1 MVTQNP
7 NLISQKAM
15 TAMNSTTGTGT
26 VLMSEVLTKVNNA
39 KDKPK
44 KIAVLRD
51 YDNAPLRM
59 VLKGA
64 FDPNIK
70 WALPTGTPPY
80 IANEAPKGTEHSL
93 LKNESKRLW
102 HFVQGA
108 DNDTTKTQ
116 KETMFIQMLEGL
128 HSEEA
133 ELLIGVKDKSL
144 NKKYKGL
151 TAALV
156 KESFNWDD
164 NFMQK
169 ENK

>member
-15 TAMNSTTGTGT
+15 QAMNSTTGTGT

-70 WALPTGTPPY
+70 WALPSGTPPY
-80 IANEAPKGTEHSL
+80 IANEAPKGTEHGL
-93 LKNESKRLW
+93 LRNESKRLW
-102 HFVQGA
+102 HFVEGA
-108 DNDTTKTQ
+108 DAATTKTQ

-128 HSEEA
+128 HQEEA
-133 ELLIGVKDKSL
+133 ELLLGMKNKTL
-144 NKKYKGL
+144 NKLYKGL
-151 TAALV
+151 TSALV
-156 KESFNWDD
+156 REAFNWNE
-164 NFMQK
+164 NFMQI

>member
-7 NLISQKAM
+7 NLMSKEAM
-15 TAMNSTTGTGT
+15 TAMSSTSGSGD
-26 VLMSEVLTKVNNA
+26 LLLSEILTKVNNA

-44 KIAVLRD
+44 KKAVLQQ
-51 YDNAPLRM
+51 YDTPAMRM
-59 VLKGA
+59 ILKGA

-70 WALPTGTPPY
+70 WSLPSGTPPY

-102 HFVQGA
+102 HFVDGA
-108 DNDTTKTQ
+108 DADTTKTQ

-128 HSEEA
+128 HQEEA
-133 ELLIGVKDKSL
+133 ELLIGVKDKTL

-156 KESFNWDD
+156 KEAYNWNDQ
-164 NFMQK
+164 FMQN
-169 ENK
+169 ENN

>member
-7 NLISQKAM
+7 NLMSREAMQAM
-15 TAMNSTTGTGT
+15 TNTSGSGEE
-26 VLMSEVLTKVNNA
+26 LLSEILQKVNNA

-51 YDNAPLRM
+51 NDSPALRM
-59 VLKGA
+59 LCKGA

-70 WALPTGTPPY
+70 WAVPTGTPPY

-102 HFVQGA
+102 HFVEGA

-128 HSEEA
+128 HKEEA
-133 ELLIGVKDKSL
+133 ELLINVKDKKL
-144 NKKYKGL
+144 NKVYKGL
-151 TAALV
+151 TAAAV
-156 KESFNWDD
+156 QEAFGWDD

-169 ENK
+169 ENN

>member
-7 NLISQKAM
+7 NIMSKAAM
-15 TAMNSTTGTGT
+15 TAMSSTSGSGDI
-26 VLMSEVLTKVNNA
+26 LLSEILTKVNNA

-44 KIAVLRD
+44 KKAVLQQ
-51 YDNAPLRM
+51 YDTPAMRM
-59 VLKGA
+59 ILKGA

-70 WALPTGTPPY
+70 WSLPTGTPPY

-128 HSEEA
+128 HQEEA
-133 ELLIGVKDKSL
+133 ELLIGVKDKTL

-156 KESFNWDD
+156 KEAYDWND
-164 NFMQK
+164 NFMQN

>member
-1 MVTQNP
+1 MEAINQ
-7 NLISQKAM
+7 
-15 TAMNSTTGTGT
+15 TTGTGV

-70 WALPTGTPPY
+70 WALPSGTPPY
-80 IANEAPKGTEHSL
+80 IANEAPKGTEHGL
-93 LKNESKRLW
+93 LRNEAKRLW
-102 HFVQGA
+102 HFVDGA
-108 DNDTTKTQ
+108 DAATTKTQ

-128 HSEEA
+128 SAEEA
-133 ELLIGVKDKSL
+133 EFLVAVV
-144 NKKYKGL
+144 NKKVNNKYKGF
-151 TAALV
+151 TANLV
-156 KESFNWDD
+156 KDAFNWDD
-164 NFMQK
+164 NFMKK
-169 ENK
+169 E

>member
-1 MVTQNP
+1 M
-7 NLISQKAM
+7 SKAAM
-15 TAMNSTTGTGT
+15 TAMSSTSGSGD
-26 VLMSEVLTKVNNA
+26 LLLSEILTKVNNA

-44 KIAVLRD
+44 KMAVLQQ
-51 YDNAPLRM
+51 YDTPAMRM
-59 VLKGA
+59 ILKGA

-70 WALPTGTPPY
+70 WALPSGTPPY

-102 HFVQGA
+102 HFVDGA
-108 DNDTTKTQ
+108 DADTTKTQ

-128 HSEEA
+128 HQEEA

-169 ENK
+169 ENN

>member
-7 NLISQKAM
+7 NLMSKAAMKAM
-15 TAMNSTTGTGT
+15 SSTSGSGD
-26 VLMSEVLTKVNNA
+26 LLLSEILTKVNNA

-44 KIAVLRD
+44 KMAVLQQ
-51 YDNAPLRM
+51 YDTPAMRM
-59 VLKGA
+59 ILKGA

-70 WALPTGTPPY
+70 WALPNGTPPY

-102 HFVQGA
+102 HFVEGA
-108 DNDTTKTQ
+108 DASTTKTQ

-128 HSEEA
+128 HQEEA
-133 ELLIGVKDKSL
+133 ELLIAIKDKSL

-164 NFMQK
+164 NFLK
-169 ENK
+169 IENK

>member
-15 TAMNSTTGTGT
+15 QAMNSTTGTGT

-64 FDPNIK
+64 FDPNVK
-70 WALPTGTPPY
+70 WALPSGTPPY
-80 IANEAPKGTEHSL
+80 IANEAPKGTEHGL
-93 LKNESKRLW
+93 LRNESKRLW
-102 HFVQGA
+102 HFVEGA
-108 DNDTTKTQ
+108 DAATTKTQ

-128 HSEEA
+128 HQEEA
-133 ELLIGVKDKSL
+133 ELLLGMKNKTL
-144 NKKYKGL
+144 NKMYKGL
-151 TAALV
+151 TSALV
-156 KESFNWDD
+156 REAFNWNE
-164 NFMQK
+164 NFMQI

>member
-1 MVTQNP
+1 M
-7 NLISQKAM
+7 SKEAM
-15 TAMNSTTGTGT
+15 TAMSSTSGSGD
-26 VLMSEVLTKVNNA
+26 LLLSEILTKVNNA

-44 KIAVLRD
+44 KKAVLQQ
-51 YDNAPLRM
+51 YDTPAMRM
-59 VLKGA
+59 ILKGA

-70 WALPTGTPPY
+70 WALPNGTPPY

-102 HFVQGA
+102 HFVDGA
-108 DNDTTKTQ
+108 DADTTKTQ

-128 HSEEA
+128 HQEEA
-133 ELLIGVKDKSL
+133 ELLIGVKDKTL

-156 KESFNWDD
+156 KEAYNWNDQ
-164 NFMQK
+164 FMQN
-169 ENK
+169 ENN

>member
-7 NLISQKAM
+7 NLMSKEAM
-15 TAMNSTTGTGT
+15 TAMSSTSGSGD
-26 VLMSEVLTKVNNA
+26 LLLSEILTKVNNA

-44 KIAVLRD
+44 KKAVLQQ
-51 YDNAPLRM
+51 YDTPAMRM
-59 VLKGA
+59 ILKGA

-70 WALPTGTPPY
+70 WSLPNGTPPY

-102 HFVQGA
+102 HFVDGA
-108 DNDTTKTQ
+108 DADTTKTQ

-128 HSEEA
+128 HQEEA
-133 ELLIGVKDKSL
+133 ELLIGVKDKTL

-156 KESFNWDD
+156 KEAYNWNDQ
-164 NFMQK
+164 FMQN
-169 ENK
+169 ENN